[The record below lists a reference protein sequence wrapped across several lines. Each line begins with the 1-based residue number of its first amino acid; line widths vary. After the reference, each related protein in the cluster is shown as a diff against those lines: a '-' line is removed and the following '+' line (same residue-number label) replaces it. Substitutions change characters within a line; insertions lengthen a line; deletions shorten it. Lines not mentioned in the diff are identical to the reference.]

1 MTDLEGEELLNI
13 QSEIDAM
20 IDSISFDKAFSTW
33 GKTVQT
39 TSITEDIISKYSLLH
54 FEKSIMR
61 NVDNYCDRIGFK
73 QSRKVS
79 LRTSWLT
86 KNCKYGYTHMHNHTS
101 TDITGCYY
109 YKTTGKDGNLYFYN
123 PNIAATSSYLMGGT
137 PSYVDI
143 EPIVGR
149 LLLFPG
155 YLLHA
160 VKTNETDNE
169 RISFA
174 FSIIFER

>member
-1 MTDLEGEELLNI
+1 MTDLQDDELRNV
-13 QSEIDAM
+13 QSEIDNM
-20 IDSISFDKAFSTW
+20 IDVLSFDKALSTW

-39 TSITEDIISKYSLLH
+39 TSITEDIISKHSLSY
-54 FEKSIMR
+54 FEKSIMK
-61 NVDNYCDRIGFK
+61 NVHNYCDKIFFK

-79 LRTSWLT
+79 FRTSWLT
-86 KNCKYGYTHMHNHTS
+86 KNSKYGYTHMHNHTS

-123 PNIAATSSYLMGGT
+123 PNLAATSSYLMGGL
-137 PSYVDI
+137 PSYIDI
-143 EPIVGR
+143 EPVVGR

-160 VKTNETDNE
+160 VKTNETDDE

-174 FSIIFER
+174 FSITFER